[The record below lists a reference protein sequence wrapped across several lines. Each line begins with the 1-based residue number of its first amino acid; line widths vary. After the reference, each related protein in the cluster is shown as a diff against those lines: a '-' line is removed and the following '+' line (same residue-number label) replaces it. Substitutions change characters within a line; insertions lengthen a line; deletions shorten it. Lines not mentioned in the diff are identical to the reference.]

1 MSPLPRFA
9 KKSLEKI
16 LLVVVWIPIIAVIF
30 YFTIPLGNLRATHY
44 DVLLVLGY
52 PANLDGTP
60 SPEQRERVLKA
71 VQEYRAGVAPFIILS
86 GGAAHNRFVEADVMA
101 RLAES
106 SGVPARAIVEE
117 RRAQNTI
124 QNVEY
129 STQIMH
135 ARGWDS
141 VEAITSPSHLRRA
154 SLILMHSP
162 IAVNWRMQAA
172 PWPTEYGLL
181 DKGERYAFEVLISAK
196 MRIFGFR
203 EPLPESQIPGA
214 ASSSTLP
221 RR

>member
-30 YFTIPLGNLRATHY
+30 YFTIPLGNLRAPHF

-52 PANLDGTP
+52 PANPDGTP
-60 SPEQRERVLKA
+60 SPEQRERVLEA
-71 VQEYRAGVAPFIILS
+71 VREYRAGVAPVIILS

-101 RLAES
+101 KLAES
-106 SGVPARAIVEE
+106 SGVPTRAIVEE

-135 ARGWDS
+135 SRGWDS
-141 VEAITSPSHLRRA
+141 VEAITSAAHLRRA

-162 IAVNWRMQAA
+162 IVVNWHMQAA
-172 PWPTEYGLL
+172 PWPAEYGLL
-181 DKGERYAFEVLISAK
+181 DKGERYVFEILISAK

-203 EPLPESQIPGA
+203 ETLPKAPIPDA
-214 ASSSTLP
+214 ASTMLP
-221 RR
+221 SR